1 MAGIFTRT
9 EVAKILN
16 NADLTPEQRADEIF
30 SLYGRAID
38 DGFVTKKAAET
49 AQNAAIE
56 AAKTEWEKAQTKP
69 DPTQSA
75 EYAELKGQFDAYKAK
90 EAARN
95 SDDYKGVKAKFF
107 DEVYSRID
115 RSEGA
120 KPVPEQIA
128 DMKKSFEEFFVPAE
142 NPTPTPAIKF
152 PQFGGQPAGG
162 MPSGAEGATAAF
174 AGAWGFNPKK

>member
-49 AQNAAIE
+49 AQNAAID

-69 DPTQSA
+69 DPTQSQ
-75 EYAELKGQFDAYKAK
+75 EYITLKGQFDEYKSK

-95 SDDYKGVKAKFF
+95 SDDFKGVKPKFF

-115 RSEGA
+115 RAEGA
-120 KPVPEQIA
+120 KPIPEQIA

-142 NPTPTPAIKF
+142 NQTPQPVKF

-174 AGAWGFNPKK
+174 TGAWGFNPKK

>member
-69 DPTQSA
+69 DPKQSQ
-75 EYAELKGQFDAYKAK
+75 EYIELQAQFEGYKTK

-95 SDDYKGVKAKFF
+95 SDDFKTVKPKFF

-115 RSEGA
+115 RTDGA
-120 KPVPEQIA
+120 KPVSEQIA
-128 DMKKSFEEFFVPAE
+128 EMKKSFEEFFVAAE
-142 NPTPTPAIKF
+142 NPTPQPAIKF
-152 PQFGGQPAGG
+152 PQFGAQPAGG
-162 MPSGAEGATAAF
+162 MPSGAESASSAIAA
-174 AGAWGFNPKK
+174 AWNFKK

>member
-38 DGFVTKKAAET
+38 DGFVTRKAAET
-49 AQNAAIE
+49 AQNAAID

-69 DPTQSA
+69 DPTQSQ
-75 EYAELKGQFDAYKAK
+75 EYITLKGQFDDFKAK

-95 SDDYKGVKAKFF
+95 SDDYKDVKQKFF

-128 DMKKSFEEFFVPAE
+128 DMKKSFEEFFKPAE
-142 NPTPTPAIKF
+142 NPTPPPAIKF

-174 AGAWGFNPKK
+174 TGAWGFNPKK